1 MQGFVNVYKPSG
13 VSSAYVVGCIKKK
26 FHLSKVGHMG
36 TLDPLAEG
44 VLPIAIGKATRMF
57 DYMLSKTKT
66 YVVGMTFGYATDTLD
81 STGEVTNTS
90 KTLPSV
96 QQLRAVLS
104 NFVGNIEQ
112 MPPKYSAKN
121 VGGTRAYKLARAG
134 MEVELKPSHIAIY
147 SIELVSFE
155 GHKCV
160 LKVECGG
167 GTYIRS
173 LVRDIALALGTCA
186 TMTYLQRSASGYF
199 TVTTSHT
206 LDEIN
211 KLTDVLVPITQVFTA
226 IPVVDVDM
234 NSETYLVSGR
244 QCKLDVCDGQ
254 YFVQGTQLL
263 GVAKVTNGYAKLI
276 TYLKED

>member
-66 YVVGMTFGYATDTLD
+66 YVVGMTFGYSTDTLD
-81 STGEVTNTS
+81 STGIVTNTCDV
-90 KTLPSV
+90 LPSV
-96 QQLRAVLS
+96 QQLRAVLP
-104 NFVGNIEQ
+104 NFVGDIEQ

-134 MEVELKPSHIAIY
+134 IDVELKPSHITIH

-155 GHKCV
+155 GDKCV

-173 LVRDIALALGTCA
+173 LVRDIALALGTYA
-186 TMTYLQRSASGYF
+186 TMTYLQRSISGYF
-199 TVTTSHT
+199 TVATSHT

-211 KLTDVLVPITQVFTA
+211 KLEDVLVPITQVFPT
-226 IPVVDVDM
+226 IPVVAVNMD
-234 NSETYLVSGR
+234 NETYLVSGR
-244 QCKLDVCDGQ
+244 QCKLNVCDGQ